1 MTGLKAYD
9 ALKAATASL
18 PQNSEFAVHPVDAL
32 DLQKLLVSD
41 LESRDYD
48 HSVAEKVS
56 GDLLEGNLTE
66 LGSSMGLQLT
76 KDSSAPRFGP

>member
-1 MTGLKAYD
+1 MTGLQAYD

-18 PQNSEFAVHPVDAL
+18 PQNIEFAVHPVDAL
-32 DLQKLLVSD
+32 DLQKLSISD

-56 GDLLEGNLTE
+56 GDLLDGNLTE
-66 LGSSMGLQLT
+66 LGQSMGLRLT
-76 KDSSAPRFGP
+76 KDSSASRFNP